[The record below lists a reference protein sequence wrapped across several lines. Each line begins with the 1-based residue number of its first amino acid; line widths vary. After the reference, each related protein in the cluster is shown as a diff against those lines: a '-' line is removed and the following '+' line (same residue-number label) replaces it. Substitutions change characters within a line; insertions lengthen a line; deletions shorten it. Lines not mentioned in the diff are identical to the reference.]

1 MAYSST
7 SLPEVDAYDVNK
19 YIISPL
25 FLGGDWMSYMDVI
38 PDIKGKTVIDNF
50 GKLNGKTTGFN
61 AGAAFAG
68 ASAAIGSGITIDPT
82 RMEIELQFQANLLFG
97 KIKGNLMRSNVD
109 YDNIDGTIVKQA
121 LLELLGKGAAYDFN
135 QQMFMSG
142 AHLTDSAGF
151 VNNYDGLFVASFD
164 AKDSTQKAATV
175 LDSTDVTDLTNDAA
189 LVAGKGIE
197 ILKAMYAAA
206 PAELLDAEGRVF
218 MVTGSIADDYQA
230 TLEADGYAAAGYGA
244 VTDGAKMS
252 FRGIPLEVRR
262 DWDSHIAASGHAKL
276 PFAGHANENYAA
288 MLTCRNAFV
297 VGTDFDSTQ
306 VEQWYSLDNKAYRFR
321 ISYMTGVALTNPD
334 LCVTFTPDQ
343 IVSA

>member
-7 SLPEVDAYDVNK
+7 SLPQVDAYDVNK

-25 FLGGDWMSYMDVI
+25 FLGGDWMSYMDVL

-50 GKLNGKTTGFN
+50 GKLNGNTKSFN
-61 AGAAFAG
+61 AGGAFSG
-68 ASAAIGSGITIDPT
+68 ANVDIGSGITVDPT

-97 KIKGNLMRSNVD
+97 KIKGQLMRSNTD

-135 QQMFMSG
+135 QQMFHSG
-142 AHLTDSAGF
+142 VHISDDYTG
-151 VNNYDGLFVASFD
+151 NYDGLFVASFD
-164 AKDSTQKAATV
+164 AKDATQKAATA
-175 LDSTDVTDLTNDAA
+175 LDSTDVTGLTDNAA
-189 LVAGKGIE
+189 LIAGKGIL
-197 ILKAMYAAA
+197 ILEAMYDAA

-218 MVTGSIADDYQA
+218 MVSGSIADDYQK
-230 TLEADGYAAAGYGA
+230 TLEADGYAAAGYA
-244 VTDGAKMS
+244 ALVDGGKMS
-252 FRGIPLEVRR
+252 FRGIPIEVRR
-262 DWDSHIAASGHAKL
+262 DWDSHFASTEHEKI
-276 PFAGHANENYAA
+276 PFMSHNNENYAA

-321 ISYMTGVALTNPD
+321 ISYMTGCALTNPD

-343 IVSA
+343 IVTA